1 MFIALIV
8 VAAWLP
14 TAALVAL
21 VLGKGIAHADRREGR
36 AARSRR
42 EALALPRDPWHPVLV
57 SDLVPQQRSSDW
69 PDWDELDVLGS
80 SRPS

>member
-1 MFIALIV
+1 MFIALLV
-8 VAAWLP
+8 VAAWLL

-21 VLGKGIAHADRREGR
+21 VVGKGIAHADRREGT
-36 AARSRR
+36 AVPRR
-42 EALALPRDPWHPVLV
+42 QQLGLEPHPWHPVLV
-57 SDLVPQQRSSDW
+57 PDLVPQQRSSDW